1 MNSTSL
7 SIMLA
12 AFFLKPERQPGH
24 PEQLIDKARQFL
36 SRRQNQLGHF
46 ISSRCLTQR
55 RLSDDLRVASYELCY
70 ERQSLVFKFAFFAPR
85 GQWELQDLKWYAP
98 QAA

>member
-24 PEQLIDKARQFL
+24 PEQLLANARQFL
-36 SRRQNQLGHF
+36 GRRKNQLGQYL
-46 ISSRCLTQR
+46 SSRCLNQR
-55 RLSDDLRVASYELCY
+55 HLSDDLRVASYELCY
-70 ERQSLVFKFAFFAPR
+70 ERQSLVFKFAYFAPR
-85 GQWELQDLKWYAP
+85 GQWELQDLRWYAP